1 MKPLSMALLIGLLGC
16 GVNPRRSNPISPNAL
31 HVAVNGFISTVQ
43 LTQAAASMGGNSLMT
58 AVTFIP
64 PVPLNGPTSTL
75 FFCGNVVAEFFLNT
89 FATVVFTPGLGCAT
103 IVSLFPT
110 SFVEITGFI
119 SIIQL
124 TLFADNSLVTTV
136 TFLLPFPQNGLAE
149 TMTFCG
155 DVGDAFAL
163 DAFMTVDLAQL
174 NGCAELISAGF
185 V

>member
-1 MKPLSMALLIGLLGC
+1 MKALSMVLLVGLLGC
-16 GVNPRRSNPISPNAL
+16 GVNQHRSPITPPNGSSSMS
-31 HVAVNGFISTVQ
+31 GFISTAQVMEP
-43 LTQAAASMGGNSLMT
+43 ASSVGGNALMT

-64 PVPLNGPTSTL
+64 QFPLNGPPSTL

-89 FATVVFTPGLGCAT
+89 FVTVVFTPGLFCST
-103 IVSLFPT
+103 IVSLFPM

-124 TLFADNSLVTTV
+124 TVFPDNSLGTTV

-149 TMTFCG
+149 TVAFCG
-155 DVGDAFAL
+155 DVGNAFAL
-163 DAFMTVDLAQL
+163 DAFMTVDLTQVD
-174 NGCAELISAGF
+174 GCAELISAGF

>member
-1 MKPLSMALLIGLLGC
+1 MKALSVLLLIGLLGC
-16 GVNPRRSNPISPNAL
+16 GVNPRRSNSTAPSASQ
-31 HVAVNGFISTVQ
+31 VTVKGFISTVQ
-43 LTQAAASMGGNSLMT
+43 LTEPASSVGGNSLMT

-64 PVPLNGPTSTL
+64 QFPLNGPTSTL

-89 FATVVFTPGLGCAT
+89 FATVVFTPGLFCSA
-103 IVSLFPT
+103 IVSLFPM
-110 SFVEITGFI
+110 SFVEITGFV

-124 TLFADNSLVTTV
+124 TLFPDNSLGTTV

-149 TMTFCG
+149 TVTFCG

-174 NGCAELISAGF
+174 DGCAGLLSVGF
-185 V
+185 A